1 MKTPSQN
8 QNQDTA
14 PTLAQAEAICSIR
27 DRLWKYTRKS
37 FRRSAEPRDAKA
49 LLLHLADLHK
59 KLQRAEAEAVRV
71 IPADEIE
78 RRIKRRE
85 ELNAEIYAKRAKY
98 VQPGYQHFSTDAQ
111 SIREELA
118 QANQNAIERYQR
130 IMEPDEAASV
140 PTYCQQYQPRYWA
153 QLCDAGLVHDGMICD
168 PAEAARFL
176 EAKPKQRAT
185 DTPETLEAIIKQ
197 AEETRRRIWGKCSH
211 GQVAEKHPALARLRR
226 AAWNAAPAQVRE
238 KIESYLRLHGKKTT
252 SLDDRF
258 YSLDEYVSTG
268 AEAFEKRIEEARRAR
283 DEYWEAMF
291 KLRRD
296 FSENQDRRLRRGE
309 A

>member
-1 MKTPSQN
+1 METPSQN

-14 PTLAQAEAICSIR
+14 PTLAQAKAICAIR

-37 FRRSAEPRDAKA
+37 FRRFAEPRDAEA

-59 KLQRAEAEAVRV
+59 KLQRAEAKAVRV

-78 RRIKRRE
+78 RCIKRRE

-98 VQPGYQHFSTDAQ
+98 VEPGYQHFSTDAQ
-111 SIREELA
+111 SVREELA
-118 QANQNAIERYQR
+118 QANQNIIEAYQR
-130 IMEPDEAASV
+130 SMEPDEAASI
-140 PTYCQQYQPRYWA
+140 PIYGSQYQPRCWA
-153 QLCDAGLVHDGMICD
+153 QLCEAGLVHDEMIRD

-176 EAKPKQRAT
+176 EAKPKQSAT
-185 DTPETLEAIIKQ
+185 NIPETFEAIIKQ
-197 AEETRRRIWGKCSH
+197 AEETRRSIWAKCSN

-238 KIESYLRLHGKKTT
+238 KIESYLRLHGKKTA

-258 YSLDEYVSTG
+258 SSLDEYVSMG

-283 DEYWEAMF
+283 DEYWEATIR
-291 KLRRD
+291 LRRD
-296 FSENQDRRLRRGE
+296 FAENQKSRFRRGG